1 MFNLMQE
8 GLGAQKMI
16 NDANKSADIKRGK
29 CEKHGEFS
37 LRYRS
42 YCDKCFPGDDSENG
56 EKSQAD
62 DDALELYLFDR
73 TEAQA
78 VNRSR

>member
-1 MFNLMQE
+1 MPKTWLSKKGILTCDCEAYKFPHRLDGGNCRVQYNL
-8 GLGAQKMI
+8 
-16 NDANKSADIKRGK
+16 
-29 CEKHGEFS
+29 
-37 LRYRS
+37 
-42 YCDKCFPGDDSENG
+42 ENG

-78 VNRSR
+78 INRGR